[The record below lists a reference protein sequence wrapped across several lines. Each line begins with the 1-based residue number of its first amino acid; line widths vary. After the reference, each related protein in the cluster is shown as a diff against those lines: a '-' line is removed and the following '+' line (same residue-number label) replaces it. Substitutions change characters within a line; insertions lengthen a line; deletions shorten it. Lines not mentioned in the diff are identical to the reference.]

1 MIKVSASQI
10 CKALR
15 GGFYNEAGVCAAA
28 KLRGWHVIGHT
39 ICLPRLES
47 LDNDFAA
54 ECDLESRAA
63 AASYVRSLPKRNLSG
78 MRMVR

>member
-1 MIKVSASQI
+1 MLKVSASQI

-15 GGFYNEAGVCAAA
+15 GGFYNEAGICAAA

-39 ICLPRLES
+39 ICVPCLEA

-54 ECDLESRAA
+54 ECDLESRALA
-63 AASYVRSLPKRNLSG
+63 AAHVRRLPKCNLAG
-78 MRMVR
+78 VRMIR